1 MNTDFNTT
9 WTENEP
15 NELDEAYWCIRRIS
29 NWVKDSEAIIKKLDT
44 TNLSPWV
51 FRIHNS
57 WILWILEYQD
67 TKRNQEIETTIMLG
81 FNIIQELFTHPRE
94 SALFMRIK
102 RWSMRD
108 DDFSMILSEWTK
120 YFHRLNQEGN
130 IKDWFS
136 LYFSTRYLSSTESYS
151 FILERKKKV
160 NEEE

>member
-1 MNTDFNTT
+1 MNTHPTTT

-15 NELDEAYWCIRRIS
+15 NQLEESSKCIQHILS
-29 NWVKDSEAIIKKLDT
+29 WIKDTEAIIRKFDT

-57 WILWILEYQD
+57 WVLWLLEYQD
-67 TKRNQEIETTIMLG
+67 TERNQQIETTILLG

-94 SALFMRIK
+94 SALFMRIN

-108 DDFSMILSEWTK
+108 DDFSVILSEWTK
-120 YFHRLNQEGN
+120 YFHRLIQEGN
-130 IKDWFS
+130 IRDW

-160 NEEE
+160 SEEE